1 MKVDFSLGGLAN
13 SSLTRSRKSQLQ
25 SMSNMAAGYRRDLS
39 RTDSGAYSLSKR
51 VESEM
56 RFEAGL
62 SSTLQNAMSIAHTQ
76 SSTLGEMEKI
86 LTKMSEIASMA
97 GSTAKNSSE
106 REIYQAQFDGLIK
119 DFNNYSN
126 TKLNDVEV
134 FGSVRTAEGEQ
145 FLDSLKNNW
154 LKASEDLIKQEYG
167 WSPDPDDDWELIV
180 DESGAKGGWAA
191 YVSSSWGSDYK
202 GDVQKMVF
210 DLPDFNAP
218 HTQPDSIADTTV
230 AHEMVH
236 ALQTQNSYYG
246 NLTGESSPS
255 NQTATW
261 FKEGLA
267 EFIVGA
273 DSRVEGDL
281 WTLAGKPNS
290 SRPASAPYRDASYI
304 SALEAQVPTL
314 LAKVGDGD
322 GSWVNS
328 DQYSAAFLAV
338 RYLDF
343 VCRSKGTGGVKHM
356 TEWMRSQLES
366 NSGASSS
373 GLNAY
378 MNTFLGYT
386 GGNDDFLA
394 DFKGTSGQNFVKG
407 LVTSGKLFNDDTGS
421 IRGSDALG
429 LDGIVNEQ
437 DSVPDATGA
446 PTSNYKESEDDEPD
460 PIIVADGMTMEL
472 NTIST
477 LNFGDSATY
486 DLTSEN
492 GAQLAVSRVRELL
505 EQIASN
511 LGKVGSNMNAIDS
524 QNNLLSVRKTGM
536 ANKLANIKG
545 ISIADESRTL
555 SFSKILIDSNLSMR
569 AQAMDIQRDA
579 TLMLLSA

>member
-1 MKVDFSLGGLAN
+1 MKVDFSIGGLAN
-13 SSLTRSRKSQLQ
+13 SSLTRARQSQLQ
-25 SMSNMAAGYRRDLS
+25 TMTNMAAGYRRDLS
-39 RTDSGAYSLSKR
+39 RTDSGAYSLSQR
-51 VESEM
+51 VENEK
-56 RFEAGL
+56 RFESGL

-76 SSTLGEMEKI
+76 SESLGQMQKI
-86 LTKMSEIASMA
+86 LTKMSEIASLA
-97 GSTAKNSSE
+97 GSVSSNASAK
-106 REIYQAQFDGLIK
+106 EIYQAQFDGLIQ
-119 DFNNYSN
+119 DFNNFAN

-134 FGSVRTAEGEQ
+134 FGSVRTEEGEQ

-167 WSPDPDDDWELIV
+167 WDPDPSDEWELIV

-191 YVSSSWGSDYK
+191 YVSSSWGADYK

-210 DLPDFNAP
+210 DLPDFSAP
-218 HTQPDSIADTTV
+218 HTQPQSIADTTV

-246 NLTGESSPS
+246 NLTGEASPS

-281 WTLAGKPNS
+281 WVLAGKPNS
-290 SRPASAPYRDASYI
+290 SRPSTSPYRDASYV
-304 SALEAQVPTL
+304 SALEAQVPAL

-338 RYLDF
+338 RYLDS
-343 VCRSKGTGGVKHM
+343 VCRSKGTGGIKHM
-356 TEWMRSQLES
+356 TEWMRDQFKS
-366 NSGASSS
+366 NSGASNS

-386 GGNDDFLA
+386 GGSDEFLA
-394 DFKGTSGQNFVKG
+394 DFKGTNGQNFVKG

-429 LDGIVNEQ
+429 MDGIVNEQ
-437 DSVPDATGA
+437 DSVPDATGDPA
-446 PTSNYKESEDDEPD
+446 SKYTEPEDDSPN
-460 PIIVADGMTMEL
+460 PIIVADGKTLTL
-472 NTIST
+472 NTIGT
-477 LNFGDSATY
+477 LNFGDSSTY
-486 DLTSEN
+486 DLTSES
-492 GAQLAVSRVRELL
+492 GAQLVVSRVEELL
-505 EQIASN
+505 GVIASN
-511 LGKVGSNMNAIDS
+511 LGKIGSNMNAIET
-524 QNNLLSVRKTGM
+524 QTNLLSVRQTGM

-545 ISIADESRTL
+545 VSIADESRTL